1 VGCRRRRQI
10 ESQWATCAGA
20 LASNPVA
27 STSGA
32 HASANAS
39 PAQGTFVDSE
49 IFSNLIRGGLGLT
62 CGVAAAGF
70 TYASVRETNHIVTEN
85 VEFRLRR
92 LGPEFDGLRV
102 VQISELHFRPYTG
115 EREIA
120 ATVKAVNDAQPDVI
134 VITGDYVTS
143 TWMFHLGQRTAD
155 GVEDCAEILKG
166 LRAPLGVYAIL
177 GNHDW
182 GTDPNRVTAA
192 LSGAGIKVLRN
203 QAVPIER
210 GKSRL
215 WIAGTDCAFVKQ
227 ADMERTLSPIRDDD
241 AVLLLAHEPDFADYA
256 AKYPV
261 DLQLSGHSH
270 GGQIVAPLVGPPH
283 LPRLGRKYVR
293 GRYKV
298 GNMELY
304 TNRGIGVVGLPMRYQ
319 AAPEVTSI
327 RLYVDGCRL

>member
-1 VGCRRRRQI
+1 MDI
-10 ESQWATCAGA
+10 E
-20 LASNPVA
+20 V
-27 STSGA
+27 
-32 HASANAS
+32 
-39 PAQGTFVDSE
+39 
-49 IFSNLIRGGLGLT
+49 FSYLIGGGLGLG

-70 TYASVRETNHIVTEN
+70 TYASVRETTRIVTEN

-92 LGPEFDGLRV
+92 LGAEFDGLRV
-102 VQISELHFRPYTG
+102 GQISDLHFRPYTG

-120 ATVKAVNDAQPDVI
+120 ATVKAVNDAQPDVV

-143 TWMFHLGQRTAD
+143 TWLFHIGQRTAD
-155 GVEDCAEILKG
+155 GIEECAEILKG

-182 GTDPNRVTAA
+182 GTDPDRIADA
-192 LSGAGIKVLRN
+192 LRGAGITVLRN
-203 QAVPIER
+203 NAVPIER
-210 GKSRL
+210 GNSRL

-227 ADMERTLSPIRDDD
+227 ADMEQTLSPIRDDD
-241 AVLLLAHEPDFADYA
+241 TVLLLAHEPDFADYA
-256 AKYPV
+256 ARYRV

-270 GGQIVAPLVGPPH
+270 GGQIVAPWIGPPH

-293 GRYKV
+293 GKYNV

-319 AAPEVTSI
+319 ASPEVTVVQLNSAH
-327 RLYVDGCRL
+327 LSK